1 MFLIFPRS
9 VIIPEA
15 LQRLEDANFEEW
27 LTAALIETAKQPSLK
42 DPYAR
47 DTDRRASGVTD
58 LWMLEIAE
66 RTGKVWAGK
75 FQVALTNGDQPYID
89 SWTEQQSGELSFSL
103 DTRTA
108 VITFQPVAVKS
119 D

>member
-15 LQRLEDANFEEW
+15 LQCLEDANFEDW
-27 LTAALIETAKQPSLK
+27 LTAALIETAKQPSSK

-47 DTDRRASGVTD
+47 GTERRASGVTD
-58 LWMLEIAE
+58 LWMLEMAE
-66 RTGKVWAGK
+66 RTGEVWAGK
-75 FQVALTNGDQPYID
+75 FQVALTNGDQPSIEN
-89 SWTEQQSGELSFSL
+89 WTEQRSGELSFSL
-103 DTRTA
+103 DTRTV

>member
-15 LQRLEDANFEEW
+15 LQRLEDANFDDW
-27 LTAALIETAKQPSLK
+27 LTAALIETAKQPPLK
-42 DPYAR
+42 DRYS
-47 DTDRRASGVTD
+47 DNTDCRASGVTD

-66 RTGKVWAGK
+66 RTGEVWTGN
-75 FQVALTNGDQPYID
+75 FQVALTNGDRPYID
-89 SWTEQQSGELSFSL
+89 NWTEQRSGELSFTL

-108 VITFQPVAVKS
+108 EITFQPMTVKS
-119 D
+119 N

>member
-15 LQRLEDANFEEW
+15 LQCLEDANFEDW
-27 LTAALIETAKQPSLK
+27 LTAALIETAKQPSLE
-42 DPYAR
+42 DRYAD
-47 DTDRRASGVTD
+47 DTDCRASGVTD

-66 RTGKVWAGK
+66 RTGEVWAGK
-75 FQVALTNGDQPYID
+75 FQVALTNGYQPYID
-89 SWTEQQSGELSFSL
+89 SWTEQRSGELSFSL

-108 VITFQPVAVKS
+108 EITFHPVAVKS

>member
-9 VIIPEA
+9 VIIPET
-15 LQRLEDANFEEW
+15 LQRLEDADFEDW
-27 LTAALIETAKQPSLK
+27 LTAELIETAKQPSLE
-42 DPYAR
+42 DRYSD
-47 DTDRRASGVTD
+47 DTDCSASGVTD

-66 RTGKVWAGK
+66 RTGEVWAGK

-89 SWTEQQSGELSFSL
+89 SRAEQRSGELSFSL

-108 VITFQPVAVKS
+108 EITFQPVAIKS

>member
-15 LQRLEDANFEEW
+15 LQRLEDADFEDW
-27 LTAALIETAKQPSLK
+27 LTAALIETAKQPSLE
-42 DPYAR
+42 DRYAD
-47 DTDRRASGVTD
+47 DTDYRASGVTD

-66 RTGKVWAGK
+66 RTREVWAGK

-89 SWTEQQSGELSFSL
+89 SCNEQRSGELSFSL

-108 VITFQPVAVKS
+108 EITFQPVTVKS